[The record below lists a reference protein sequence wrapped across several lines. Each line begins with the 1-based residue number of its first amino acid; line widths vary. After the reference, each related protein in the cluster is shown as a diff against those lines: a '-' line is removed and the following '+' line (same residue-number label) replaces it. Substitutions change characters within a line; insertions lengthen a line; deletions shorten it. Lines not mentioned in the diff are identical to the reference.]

1 MPSLIYGPQNLE
13 IAFDHVG
20 DDADMRRK
28 ERKALFRLP
37 DDHVALYYR
46 GHVIPEKRA

>member
-1 MPSLIYGPQNLE
+1 MPSLICGPQNLE

-20 DDADMRRK
+20 DDADMRRQ
-28 ERKALFRLP
+28 ESKALFRLP
-37 DDHVALYYR
+37 DNHVLLYYR